1 MTDLYRVSNEEILC
15 VDKFIGDE
23 SCAELCSRLSQKEST
38 SLNDNS
44 TVKRLVLRGNCL
56 STRSAQS
63 LGNMLRGNHTLEML
77 SLEWNQLGSSGAS
90 FIAHGKKHMY
100 ACSYTADT
108 PCFEHILTLILT
120 PCYAKA

>member
-1 MTDLYRVSNEEILC
+1 MTDLYRVTNEEILC

-23 SCAELCSRLSQKEST
+23 SCAELCTRLSESEST
-38 SLNDNS
+38 SANDRR
-44 TVKRLVLRGNCL
+44 VKRLVLRGNCL

-90 FIAHGKKHMY
+90 FIAHGKSIVQLNCCK
-100 ACSYTADT
+100 CQSDN
-108 PCFEHILTLILT
+108 CCVCI
-120 PCYAKA
+120 C